1 MCFFRKITSYYF
13 VDENVIMVPFLP
25 EGNFYDLGRVVV
37 KEERSPMQ
45 KLARV
50 SPGALSVGKMTDFVK
65 DEVVPGAFHKLT
77 ELQKVETVHNPRYV
91 FEESDMKHGVKKTV
105 RVEILGCD
113 HYALWSLPDDNSLVM
128 DFDNRGLIA
137 YSYYFV
143 LFTFSLH

>member
-1 MCFFRKITSYYF
+1 MCFFRRRTSYYF
-13 VDENVIMVPFLP
+13 ADENVIMVPFLP

-113 HYALWSLPDDNSLVM
+113 HYALWSLPDNNSLVM

-137 YSYYFV
+137 YYFV
-143 LFTFSLH
+143 LFTFFLH